1 MKLFTDNKKYRTIII
16 TEEQA
21 IMLHEATDGQFST
34 DELDAINDF
43 RGKVEYC
50 IQHLGNY
57 IAAGSSR
64 AVFQIDDEKVLKLGY
79 NEAGRA
85 QNIEEMQWSNGQYS
99 FLPQVY
105 DSANNGDW
113 MISEYVL
120 PAEEA
125 DFTYYF
131 EKHLPDECRKLVS
144 TWGEFTEFIHS
155 VEAKVKNHA
164 WRFFSDAK
172 LNLLR
177 TDPLFNEVADYIEK
191 TKMSTGDLTVLNN
204 WGLAKRNNDAMPVL
218 LDAGWRNGMNNEF
231 YRGAGP
237 QHIDDILR

>member
-1 MKLFTDNKKYRTIII
+1 MKLFIDNRKYRTIII
-16 TEEQA
+16 TEQQA
-21 IMLHEATDGQFST
+21 ERLHEATDGHFST
-34 DELDAINDF
+34 DELNAIDDF
-43 RGKVEYC
+43 KGKVQYC

-105 DSANNGDW
+105 DSSNNGDW
-113 MISEYVL
+113 MISEFVL
-120 PAEEA
+120 PAEGE
-125 DFTYYF
+125 DFAYYF
-131 EKHLPDECRKLVS
+131 SKHLPDECKRLIS

-155 VEAKVKNHA
+155 IEATVKNRA
-164 WRFFSDAK
+164 WKFFSDAK

-177 TDPLFNEVADYIEK
+177 SDPLLNEVADYIER
-191 TKMSTGDLTVLNN
+191 TKMSTGDLTILRN
-204 WGLAKRNNDAMPVL
+204 WGLAKRNGDAMPVL
-218 LDAGWRNGMNNEF
+218 LDAGWRNGMYNEF
-231 YRGAGP
+231 YRGVGP
-237 QHIDDILR
+237 QYIDDLMG